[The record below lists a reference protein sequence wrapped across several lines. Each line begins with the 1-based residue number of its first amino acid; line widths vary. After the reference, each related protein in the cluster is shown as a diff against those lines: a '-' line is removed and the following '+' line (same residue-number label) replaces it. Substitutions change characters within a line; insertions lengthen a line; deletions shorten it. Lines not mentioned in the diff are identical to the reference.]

1 MKKVITIV
9 ITIILIICLLPVTAF
24 ARDEEQNLMKLSP
37 RTEAKLEAIRNGEW
51 GREDNLLTYLADT
64 YKDNRTLQ
72 FIKRNDKLLFG
83 SGIIV
88 GFTLYYIFSQPNK
101 AAQGKAAGKVFRQLK
116 RLF

>member
-1 MKKVITIV
+1 MKRVIV
-9 ITIILIICLLPVTAF
+9 MLLILSLLPAAAF
-24 ARDEEQNLMKLSP
+24 AKDEDESGLMKLSP
-37 RTEAKLEAIRNGEW
+37 RTEAKLDAIRRGEW